1 MKAMISSLFRKVVSL
16 FRKIVSFFLNVVSL
30 LDKLIRKLWLL
41 PPCKRIDH
49 ALHKARKG
57 NKPLEYHF
65 LPYVTSVLRV
75 LGWAVLVI
83 GVLASILLGLDIM
96 NGGLMVWEIE
106 LRGVGMGVS
115 AIVLGII
122 GSFLAWLFLLVNR
135 ELVYLFIHVKENTRN
150 TAERITKEAS

>member
-1 MKAMISSLFRKVVSL
+1 MKAVISSLFRKVVSL
-16 FRKIVSFFLNVVSL
+16 FRKIASFFLNVVSL

-41 PPCKRIDH
+41 PPCKRIDR

-83 GVLASILLGLDIM
+83 GVLASILFGLDIM
-96 NGGLMVWEIE
+96 NGGLMVWKIE
-106 LRGVGMGVS
+106 LRGVNMGVA

-135 ELVYLFIHVKENTRN
+135 EIVYLFIHVKENTGN
-150 TAERITKEAS
+150 TAERITK